1 MGGILGNIH
10 SQFHGYEKNQGV
22 NCPRF
27 IFLKLPI
34 IADIWNFLWVFFT
47 YRLNHF
53 IYDTFSIAPLFYRRN
68 TVNFINSSSPSRT
81 TCILAVCLLT
91 NSSIWWFAS
100 GNKSLPCH
108 RWRCLLWLLIYSCYS
123 LLLSYYTVGHIFKFL
138 GQVCSFQPPF

>member
-1 MGGILGNIH
+1 MDMKKIKGWTVQDLFFSNYLLLQIFEIFYVIFSLIDWIILYMIH
-10 SQFHGYEKNQGV
+10 LVLLHYSTEE
-22 NCPRF
+22 
-27 IFLKLPI
+27 
-34 IADIWNFLWVFFT
+34 
-47 YRLNHF
+47 
-53 IYDTFSIAPLFYRRN
+53 